1 MTAPDEKKL
10 CRGMVDAKVA
20 ACIGRRQAIAKEG
33 IFRNDRM
40 TGKSMAAC

>member
-10 CRGMVDAKVA
+10 YRAMVDAKVA
-20 ACIGRRQAIAKEG
+20 ASIGRRQAIANEW
-33 IFRNDRM
+33 IIRNGRM